1 MVFMSATVFDV
12 VIVGAGI
19 VGLSTAQ
26 ELLRRNSA
34 LKIAILEKEARTGV
48 HASGRNSGVMHCGI
62 FYGADTLKAKVCARG
77 AARMQEFALA
87 HGIAYHR
94 GGKLVLATQESQ
106 LPTVE
111 RLLKNASD
119 NGITALRLTP
129 QQAAEIEPFAAPAAA
144 AIYCPDT
151 AVIDSASVVQKLKSL
166 LEEKGV
172 TFVFGAEVKSINPQ
186 QKAVTTT
193 AGVFSY
199 GYLFNCAGAYA
210 DRVAKMFHLAGDYA
224 LVPFKGIYWKL
235 NAETQHKVRA
245 NIYPVPD
252 TSLPFLGIHL
262 TRVISGDVYL
272 GPTAIPALGREN
284 YHGLEGMNLAET
296 AKIMTMFAGMYLR
309 NKQNF
314 RLLTH
319 MELAKYAKQTFY
331 RTARKLMPTLKMEDM
346 VPTKKAGIR
355 PQLVNRKT
363 GMLEMDYIFESTDH
377 SLHVLNTISP
387 AFTSAFA
394 FADMIVDRSG
404 VA

>member
-1 MVFMSATVFDV
+1 MQLATFDV
-12 VIVGAGI
+12 VIVGSGI

-26 ELLRRNSA
+26 ELLQRNPK
-34 LKIAILEKEARTGV
+34 LNIAILEKEERAGV

-62 FYGADTLKAKVCARG
+62 FYGADTLKAKVCAAG
-77 AARMQEFALA
+77 AARMQQFALT
-87 HGIAYHR
+87 HGIAYNR
-94 GGKLVLATQESQ
+94 SGKLVLATDESQ
-106 LPTVE
+106 LPSVE

-119 NGITALRLTP
+119 NGITAVRFTP

-151 AVIDSASVVQKLKSL
+151 AVIDSASVVQKLRQL

-172 TFVFGAEVKSINPQ
+172 TFVFAAEVKSIHPQ
-186 QKAVTTT
+186 QKTVTTT
-193 AGVFSY
+193 AGTFGY

-210 DRVAKMFHLAGDYA
+210 DRVARMFDLAHDYA

-284 YHGLEGMNLAET
+284 YHGLGGTNLAET
-296 AKIMTMFAGMYLR
+296 AKIMVMFAGMYGR

-314 RLLTH
+314 RKLTH
-319 MELAKYAKQTFY
+319 LELAKYTKRTFY
-331 RTARKLMPTLKMEDM
+331 NTARKLMPTLKMEDM
-346 VPTKKAGIR
+346 VPTKKVGIR

-363 GMLEMDYIFESTDH
+363 GMLEMDYIFESSEH

-404 VA
+404 IA

>member
-1 MVFMSATVFDV
+1 MQPATFDV
-12 VIVGAGI
+12 VIVGSGI

-26 ELLRRNSA
+26 ELLQRNP
-34 LKIAILEKEARTGV
+34 KMNIAILEKEARAGV

-62 FYGADTLKAKVCARG
+62 FYGADTLKAKVCAAG
-77 AARMQEFALA
+77 AARMQQFALS
-87 HGIAYHR
+87 HGIAYNR
-94 GGKLVLATQESQ
+94 SGKLVLATDASQ
-106 LPTVE
+106 LPSVE

-119 NGITALRLTP
+119 NGITAVRFTP

-151 AVIDSASVVQKLKSL
+151 AVIDSASVVQKLRLL

-172 TFVFGAEVKSINPQ
+172 TFIFAAEVNAINPQ
-186 QKAVTTT
+186 QKTVTTT
-193 AGVFSY
+193 AGTYAY

-210 DRVAKMFHLAGDYA
+210 DRVARMFDLAHDYA

-284 YHGLEGMNLAET
+284 YHGLGGINLAET
-296 AKIMTMFAGMYLR
+296 AKIMAMFAGMYGR

-314 RLLTH
+314 RKLTH
-319 MELAKYAKQTFY
+319 MELAKYTKRTFFN
-331 RTARKLMPTLKMEDM
+331 TARKLMPSLKMEDM

-363 GMLEMDYIFESTDH
+363 GMLEMDYIFESSEH

-387 AFTSAFA
+387 AFTSSFA
-394 FADMIVDRSG
+394 FAEMIVDRSG
-404 VA
+404 IA

>member
-1 MVFMSATVFDV
+1 MQPATFDV
-12 VIVGAGI
+12 VIVGSGI

-26 ELLRRNSA
+26 ELLQRNP
-34 LKIAILEKEARTGV
+34 KMNIAILEKEARAGV

-62 FYGADTLKAKVCARG
+62 FYGADTLKAKVCAAG
-77 AARMQEFALA
+77 AARMQQFALS
-87 HGIAYHR
+87 HGIAYNR
-94 GGKLVLATQESQ
+94 SGKLVLATDESQ
-106 LPTVE
+106 LPSVE

-119 NGITALRLTP
+119 NGITAVRFTP

-151 AVIDSASVVQKLKSL
+151 AVIDSASVVQKLRLL

-172 TFVFGAEVKSINPQ
+172 TFIFAAEVNAINPQ
-186 QKAVTTT
+186 QKTVTTT
-193 AGVFSY
+193 AGTYAY

-210 DRVAKMFHLAGDYA
+210 DRVARMFDLAHDYA

-284 YHGLEGMNLAET
+284 YHGLGGINLAET
-296 AKIMTMFAGMYLR
+296 AKIMAMFAGMYGR

-314 RLLTH
+314 RKLTH
-319 MELAKYAKQTFY
+319 MELAKYTKRTFFN
-331 RTARKLMPTLKMEDM
+331 TARKLMPSLKMEDM

-363 GMLEMDYIFESTDH
+363 GMLEMDYIFESSEH

-387 AFTSAFA
+387 AFTSSFA
-394 FADMIVDRSG
+394 FAEMIVDRSG
-404 VA
+404 IA

>member
-1 MVFMSATVFDV
+1 MQSATFDV
-12 VIVGAGI
+12 VIVGSGI

-26 ELLRRNSA
+26 ELLQRNP
-34 LKIAILEKEARTGV
+34 KMNIAILEKEARAGV

-62 FYGADTLKAKVCARG
+62 FYGADTLKAKVCAAG
-77 AARMQEFALA
+77 AARMQQFALS
-87 HGIAYHR
+87 HGIAYNR
-94 GGKLVLATQESQ
+94 SGKLVLATDASQ
-106 LPTVE
+106 LPSVE

-119 NGITALRLTP
+119 NGITAVRFTP

-151 AVIDSASVVQKLKSL
+151 AVIDSASVVQKLRLL

-172 TFVFGAEVKSINPQ
+172 TFIFAAEVNAINPQ
-186 QKAVTTT
+186 QKTVTTT
-193 AGVFSY
+193 AGTYAY

-210 DRVAKMFHLAGDYA
+210 DRVARMFDLAHDYA

-284 YHGLEGMNLAET
+284 YHGLGGINLAET
-296 AKIMTMFAGMYLR
+296 AKIMAMFAGMYGR

-314 RLLTH
+314 RKLTH
-319 MELAKYAKQTFY
+319 MELAKYTKRTFFN
-331 RTARKLMPTLKMEDM
+331 TARKLMPSLKMEDM

-363 GMLEMDYIFESTDH
+363 GMLEMDYIFESSEH

-387 AFTSAFA
+387 AFTSSFA
-394 FADMIVDRSG
+394 FAEMIVDRSG
-404 VA
+404 IA

>member
-1 MVFMSATVFDV
+1 MQPATFDV
-12 VIVGAGI
+12 VIVGSGI

-26 ELLRRNSA
+26 ELLQRNP
-34 LKIAILEKEARTGV
+34 KMNIAILEKEARAGV

-62 FYGADTLKAKVCARG
+62 FYGADTLKAKVCAAG
-77 AARMQEFALA
+77 AARMQQFALT
-87 HGIAYHR
+87 HGIAYNR
-94 GGKLVLATQESQ
+94 SGKLVLATDESQ
-106 LPTVE
+106 LPSVE

-119 NGITALRLTP
+119 NGITAVRFTP

-151 AVIDSASVVQKLKSL
+151 AVIDSASVVQKLRLL

-172 TFVFGAEVKSINPQ
+172 TFIFAAEVNAINPQ
-186 QKAVTTT
+186 QKTVTTT
-193 AGVFSY
+193 AGTYAY

-210 DRVAKMFHLAGDYA
+210 DRVARMFDLAHDYA

-235 NAETQHKVRA
+235 NSETQHKVRA

-284 YHGLEGMNLAET
+284 YHGLDGINLAET
-296 AKIMTMFAGMYLR
+296 AKIMAMFAGMYGR

-314 RLLTH
+314 RKLTH
-319 MELAKYAKQTFY
+319 MELAKYTKRTFFN
-331 RTARKLMPTLKMEDM
+331 TARKLMPSLKMEDM
-346 VPTKKAGIR
+346 VPTRKAGIR

-363 GMLEMDYIFESTDH
+363 GMLEMDYIFESSEH

-387 AFTSAFA
+387 AFTSSFA
-394 FADMIVDRSG
+394 FAEMIVDRSG
-404 VA
+404 IA